1 MLHLT
6 RFFATIA
13 LLALSTPL
21 AFGAPESPE
30 AAEQELA
37 AARKLA
43 AGLHYQQGHI
53 VLKEGLAS
61 LNVPEAFRYLPP
73 ADAEIVLSKIW
84 GNPPGLGGLGM
95 LFPADLGPVDR
106 GSWGVVITWAEDGYV
121 KDDDAAKIDYTKI
134 LKEMQEGQH
143 EANKRRKEQ
152 GYSTLELVGWAQ
164 QPRYDQ
170 ANHKLYWAKELE
182 VEGTSA
188 HTLNYDIRMLGRRG
202 VLELGVIAGMDQLA
216 QIEQAAP
223 SLLEMVDFQAG
234 HRYADFNPST
244 DKVATYG
251 LAALVTGGILAKAG
265 FFKLLIP
272 AILAFK
278 KLIIVGGVAVIA
290 FLKKIFGGKSENA

>member
-6 RFFATIA
+6 RLVAAIA

-21 AFGAPESPE
+21 AFCAPDAPEE
-30 AAEQELA
+30 RMRELA

-43 AGLHYQQGHI
+43 DGLHYQHGHI

-61 LNVPEAFRYLPP
+61 LNVPDNFRYLAP

-84 GNPPGLGGLGM
+84 HNPPGLGGLGM
-95 LFPADLGPVDR
+95 LFPADVGPVDPN
-106 GSWGVVITWAEDGYV
+106 SYGVVITWAEDGYV
-121 KDDDAAKIDYTKI
+121 KEDDAAKIDYNKI
-134 LKEMQEGQH
+134 LKEMRAATH
-143 EANKRRKEQ
+143 EANKERKEQ
-152 GYSTLELVGWAQ
+152 GYAAMELVGWAQ
-164 QPRYDQ
+164 PPHYDQ

-182 VEGTSA
+182 VEGASE

-272 AILAFK
+272 ALLAAK
-278 KLIIVGGVAVIA
+278 KLVIVGAVAVVA
-290 FLKKIFGGKSENA
+290 FLKKLFGGKSESA